1 MNKDVRSKIIDVV
14 ADMYYTKEHDPEKF
28 KEIMDRVATYTNVR
42 VKHHPNPKIK
52 EVANQEHDLV
62 DTLLSAVM
70 SIIRDNPEKLI
81 DWYDAGL
88 VDEEMLKGL

>member
-1 MNKDVRSKIIDVV
+1 MSKDIRSKVIDVV
-14 ADMYYTKEHDPEKF
+14 AEACYIKEHDPDKF
-28 KEIMDRVATYTNVR
+28 KEIIDRVATYTNVS
-42 VKHHPNPKIK
+42 VKHNPNPKIR
-52 EVANQEHDLV
+52 EVTNQEHDLV
-62 DTLLSAVM
+62 DTLMSAVM